1 MKFEPIL
8 GDKLSGK
15 LGGIVASHNTYG
27 SYFRKLV
34 RPVNKKT
41 TAQQAQ
47 RSSIAAI
54 SSSWRNLD
62 PTVQATWI
70 AASIIK
76 TSRKGDRIAL
86 TGQAAYMYVNVLRFR
101 LGLSIIGSPPAGTGL
116 APVLTPPTLSM
127 LAADSVQVTFTGTD
141 TWNDLDGGVILSGAP
156 LNSRGKSFAS
166 PALAIAGLADPGAS
180 PITIPLPIAIPIGGR
195 LRIDFHATAPD
206 GSQTTYVSADVLNP
220 SFPVPPPVPPVLLS
234 VISVTKITNTEALW
248 YLTGPASAVNA
259 SQLVIAG
266 YSGLTYVASPDHRS
280 LVVSYTGPV
289 NPGDTWHVDGTTAT
303 TPHQVYPQPD
313 GLVL

>member
-1 MKFEPIL
+1 MKFQPIL

-47 RSSIAAI
+47 RSAIAAI

-70 AASIIK
+70 AAAIVK
-76 TSRKGDRIAL
+76 TSRKGDRVNL
-86 TGQAAYMYVNVLRFR
+86 SGQAAYMYVNVLRFR

-116 APVLTPPTLSM
+116 APVLTPPTLS
-127 LAADSVQVTFTGTD
+127 LTASDSVDITFGATD
-141 TWNDLDGGVILSGAP
+141 TWNATDGGVILSGA
-156 LNSRGKSFAS
+156 LLTSRGKSFAS
-166 PALAIAGLADPGAS
+166 PALAIAGIADPGS
-180 PITIPLPIAIPIGGR
+180 GPVTVPLPLAIPIGGR

-206 GSQTTYVSADVLNP
+206 GSQTTYVSADVANP
-220 SFPVPPPVPPVLLS
+220 SFPVPPSIVPHVLS
-234 VISVTKITNTEALW
+234 VTHVGGHTYLW
-248 YLTGPASAVNA
+248 RF
-259 SQLVIAG
+259 
-266 YSGLTYVASPDHRS
+266 SGLLGAITSGPDANLIVEADTALTES
-280 LVVSYTGPV
+280 TIGVNDLLVVYTSANADNAAWSIPAQPTSIA
-289 NPGDTWHVDGTTAT
+289 NPIIIPQSGTCS
-303 TPHQVYPQPD
+303 
-313 GLVL
+313 